1 MEVQVLYADRNIF
14 TGDIEWFDHVATVD
28 APEHYDAERA
38 MEYAFRRLQNLDGSW
53 SMGPSIM
60 LDGDFD
66 QEHIVNPDYDPNV
79 TVLKPLPRG
88 VHGQELGH
96 RSCSMFDRMIVDGKI
111 YEVDCIGFKEV

>member
-14 TGDIEWFDHVATVD
+14 TGDIEWFDHVATVN

-53 SMGPSIM
+53 SMGETIA
-60 LDGDFD
+60 FD
-66 QEHIVNPDYDPNV
+66 RFTVVDNPDYDPSV
-79 TVLKPLPRG
+79 MVLKPLHRG
-88 VHGQELGH
+88 VDGQELGH

>member
-1 MEVQVLYADRNIF
+1 MEVQVLYADRNAI
-14 TGDIEWFDHVATVD
+14 TGNVEWFDHVATVN

-53 SMGPSIM
+53 SMGETITDDRGLVWDNP
-60 LDGDFD
+60 DFD
-66 QEHIVNPDYDPNV
+66 ASVQ
-79 TVLKPLPRG
+79 VLKPLLRG
-88 VHGQELGH
+88 CAGLNVGH